1 MQLLHAT
8 AIADMQLLNAV
19 IAAIAFMQLLHGAAM
34 AFMQLSCAVAGRWGT
49 AGGRPSVVRTTEFD
63 CATKKKTLL
72 NGIDYC

>member
-19 IAAIAFMQLLHGAAM
+19 ISAIAFMQLLHGAAIEY
-34 AFMQLSCAVAGRWGT
+34 MQLSCGVAGRKGT

-63 CATKKKTLL
+63 YTTKKDLTKW
-72 NGIDYC
+72 